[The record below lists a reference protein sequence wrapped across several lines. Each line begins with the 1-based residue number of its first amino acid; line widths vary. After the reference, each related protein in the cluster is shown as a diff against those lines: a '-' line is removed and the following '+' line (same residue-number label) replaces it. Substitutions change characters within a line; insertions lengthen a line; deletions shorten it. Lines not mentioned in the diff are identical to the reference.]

1 MRPDISICLLTWNR
15 AAFLERC
22 LTQLFSALTPT
33 DKGGLT
39 REILIMDNASTDH
52 TPEVLLKF
60 KSYPDIR
67 IMRSK
72 KNLRFAAYKRLFFHA
87 RGKIIIDVDDD
98 ILSFPKDFDKTLF
111 EYMEVYRDYGF
122 LACNVIQNDKTDG
135 ARPRNATY
143 VEDRRG
149 DMVVEEGPTGGWCS
163 AFRRRDYL
171 LIKLLIFLFKMNAKT
186 PEDAYIASLCMRL
199 HKRMGLI
206 KNTVVF
212 HACGPVYSREN
223 NYLDRDIEKHMAGE
237 SFELARLYEAEKR
250 HISYEHSSALH

>member
-52 TPEVLLKF
+52 TPEVLSKF
-60 KSYPDIR
+60 KCYPDVR
-67 IMRSK
+67 IVRNK
-72 KNLRFAAYKRLFFHA
+72 RNLRFAAYKRLFFHA

-171 LIKLLIFLFKMNAKT
+171 LIKLLIFFFKMNART

-206 KNTVVF
+206 KNAVVF

-223 NYLDRDIEKHMAGE
+223 NYLDRDIEKHLAGE
-237 SFELARLYEAEKR
+237 SFELARLYVAEKER
-250 HISYEHSSALH
+250 VSDGHLSSVQ